1 MTSCPPSSAPNTV
14 MDLHK
19 ENQTSN
25 SIILRW
31 KVPADPHSQLYTY
44 WVQWTPGGHPQG
56 QQDPQGHQTNHT
68 GRTNDSW
75 YEVQTL
81 EPGTLYTFSVWA
93 DRNNVTGY
101 AQSLLASTGEMGPL
115 LPGGS

>member
-1 MTSCPPSSAPNTV
+1 

-19 ENQTSN
+19 ENQTNN

-31 KVPADPHSQLYTY
+31 KVPTDPHSQLYMY
-44 WVQWTPGGHPQG
+44 WVQWTPGGYPQG

-81 EPGTLYTFSVWA
+81 EPGTLYTFRVWA
-93 DRNNVTGY
+93 DRNNVTSY
-101 AQSLLASTGEMGPL
+101 AQSLLASTGDMGPL